1 MASCVRAKS
10 PIDQTNVD
18 GEQRYNGKDDKGEKS
33 PKRQTNKDPKQ
44 HGPAPGAR
52 HTRYQPCLTR
62 ADVYSLSVV
71 IGSVDGAT
79 AGIAF
84 LCNFQ
89 RHLPAQRPV
98 GEVWRKIGVVGGCG
112 AEAGFVPGGGAD
124 INKLAH
130 RMTGWEGIWGAK
142 GVNGDKGEMPVR
154 LGGCQQ
160 VGRRSCWRIA
170 RILDRALKSLGT
182 LVAIRVEGTP
192 GVAPLLYRSEQA
204 VGKLATNED
213 HRNSPPKSLNNKIQY
228 LDS

>member
-1 MASCVRAKS
+1 MQEAEHVVQSLEAMCDRSAQLDCTVRGAVAAHDRDNLPTFNS
-10 PIDQTNVD
+10 AAAALAT
-18 GEQRYNGKDDKGEKS
+18 S
-33 PKRQTNKDPKQ
+33 KR
-44 HGPAPGAR
+44 G
-52 HTRYQPCLTR
+52 
-62 ADVYSLSVV
+62 
-71 IGSVDGAT
+71 
-79 AGIAF
+79 
-84 LCNFQ
+84 
-89 RHLPAQRPV
+89 V

-112 AEAGFVPGGGAD
+112 AEAGFVPGGWAD

-192 GVAPLLYRSEQA
+192 GVAALPCRSEQA

-213 HRNSPPKSLNNKIQY
+213 HRNPPLKSLNNKIQY